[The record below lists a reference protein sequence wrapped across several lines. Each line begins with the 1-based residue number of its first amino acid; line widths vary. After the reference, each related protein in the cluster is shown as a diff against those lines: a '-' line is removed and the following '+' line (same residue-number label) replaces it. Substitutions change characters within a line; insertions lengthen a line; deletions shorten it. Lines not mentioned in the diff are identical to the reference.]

1 MNYNGIPVT
10 FPTRIS
16 ELEFNTVM
24 DTGFFGE
31 YTLTPEIHS
40 HPYYELLAARSMTS
54 ELKCST
60 VI

>member
-40 HPYYELLAARSMTS
+40 HPYYELLAA
-54 ELKCST
+54 LQYDF
-60 VI
+60 